1 MGTNFMTSLKVIVGS
16 RNPVKVRAVATALEL
31 YYPNAQI
38 DCQGVD
44 APSQVPE
51 QPINSQQT
59 RDGAINRL
67 RFCQQQH
74 QADFYAAI
82 EGGVD
87 LFEDGPATFAYV
99 AVANSQQLAV
109 GRSAN
114 MPLPSSVFQALEQG
128 EELGPLMDQLFNT
141 TNIKQKGGA
150 IGLLT
155 NGLAS
160 REDNYVHA
168 LILTLVKFA
177 HAPMFEPNAN

>member
-1 MGTNFMTSLKVIVGS
+1 MTSLKVIVGS
-16 RNPVKVRAVATALEL
+16 RNPVKVAAVAKALAL
-31 YYPNAQI
+31 YYPDANL

-51 QPINSQQT
+51 QPMNSQQT
-59 RDGAINRL
+59 RDGALNRL
-67 RFCQQQH
+67 GYCQQH
-74 QADFYAAI
+74 YQADFYAAI

-99 AVANSQQLAV
+99 AVANQQQLAV
-109 GRSAN
+109 GRGAN
-114 MPLPSSVFQALEQG
+114 MPLPPSVFQALEQG
-128 EELGPLMDQLFNT
+128 EELGPLMDRLFNT

-155 NGLAS
+155 KGLAS

-168 LILTLVKFA
+168 LVLTLVKFA
-177 HAPMFEPNAN
+177 HASMFESKAC